1 MKNVIKCPRILQV
14 ALPIINGAAASLL
27 STLVMALGNSYVF
40 VSFYKTMI
48 LVFVLG
54 VLHSIV
60 FLPVLL
66 SFVGPRRTSRPRT
79 TAAAPAPS
87 TNASRRYSVRG
98 ANCVA
103 VVPPPPPLPPVEEA
117 PGPSVE
123 LRALQGDPAAST
135 AGSEGSHRTSLFAG
149 ERDSLSG
156 HEGRPVVFVDR
167 HANNETASVHSQSKP
182 RPAVDR
188 IEES

>member
-1 MKNVIKCPRILQV
+1 MASLNAQV
-14 ALPIINGAAASLL
+14 ALPILNGAAASLL
-27 STLVMALGNSYVF
+27 STLVMALGHSYVF

-66 SFVGPRRTSRPRT
+66 SFIGPRRTSRPRT
-79 TAAAPAPS
+79 VAGSPS
-87 TNASRRYSVRG
+87 VAIPRPCSVRG

-103 VVPPPPPLPPVEEA
+103 VTPPPPATPSFPPVDVA
-117 PGPSVE
+117 AGPSVE
-123 LRALQGDPAAST
+123 LRSVPGDPPAST
-135 AGSEGSHRTSLFAG
+135 AGSEGSQRTSLFAG

-156 HEGRPVVFVDR
+156 HEGRPVVLVDR
-167 HANNETASVHSQSKP
+167 HVNNETASVHSQSKA
-182 RPAVDR
+182 RPVDR

>member
-1 MKNVIKCPRILQV
+1 MQV
-14 ALPIINGAAASLL
+14 ALPILNGAAASLL

-79 TAAAPAPS
+79 FAPAADVP
-87 TNASRRYSVRG
+87 RRCSVRG

-103 VVPPPPPLPPVEEA
+103 VAPPLLPPVEEA
-117 PGPSVE
+117 AGPSVE
-123 LRALQGDPAAST
+123 LRTLPGDPAAST
-135 AGSEGSHRTSLFAG
+135 AGSEGSQRTSLFAG

-156 HEGRPVVFVDR
+156 HEGRPVALVDR
-167 HANNETASVHSQSKP
+167 HSNNETGSVHSQCKT
-182 RPAVDR
+182 RPVDR

>member
-1 MKNVIKCPRILQV
+1 V
-14 ALPIINGAAASLL
+14 ALPILNGAAASLL
-27 STLVMALGNSYVF
+27 STLVMSLGNSYVF

-79 TAAAPAPS
+79 YAAVPPPS
-87 TNASRRYSVRG
+87 PPGRCSVRGG

-103 VVPPPPPLPPVEEA
+103 VAAPSSPAAAE
-117 PGPSVE
+117 PGPPTVE
-123 LRALQGDPAAST
+123 LHALAAAGAADPGAAST
-135 AGSEGSHRTSLFAG
+135 AGSEASHRTSLFAG

-156 HEGRPVVFVDR
+156 HESRP
-167 HANNETASVHSQSKP
+167 AGSPETASIHSQTRP
-182 RPAVDR
+182 RYADR
-188 IEES
+188 TE

>member
-1 MKNVIKCPRILQV
+1 MQV
-14 ALPIINGAAASLL
+14 SLPILNGAAASLL

-54 VLHSIV
+54 VLHSVV

-79 TAAAPAPS
+79 HAAGA
-87 TNASRRYSVRG
+87 ASADVPRRCSVRA

-103 VVPPPPPLPPVEEA
+103 VVSPPPPPAVEM
-117 PGPSVE
+117 
-123 LRALQGDPAAST
+123 RALPAEPGNA
-135 AGSEGSHRTSLFAG
+135 ELQSHRTSLFAG

-156 HEGRPVVFVDR
+156 YEGRPVVFVDR
-167 HANNETASVHSQSKP
+167 HANNETSSVHSQQSKQ
-182 RPAVDR
+182 RPVDR

>member
-1 MKNVIKCPRILQV
+1 MQV
-14 ALPIINGAAASLL
+14 ALPILNGAAASLL
-27 STLVMALGNSYVF
+27 STLVMTLGNSYVF

-79 TAAAPAPS
+79 FSAVVAPS
-87 TNASRRYSVRG
+87 PSPGTCSVRG

-103 VVPPPPPLPPVEEA
+103 VAPSSPVDA
-117 PGPSVE
+117 GPGPAVE
-123 LRALQGDPAAST
+123 LHTLAEDTAAST
-135 AGSEGSHRTSLFAG
+135 AGSEGSQRTSLFAG
-149 ERDSLSG
+149 DRDSLSG
-156 HEGRPVVFVDR
+156 HPVMPVDR
-167 HANNETASVHSQSKP
+167 QDSLHSQSRP
-182 RPAVDR
+182 RYIDR
-188 IEES
+188 TE

>member
-1 MKNVIKCPRILQV
+1 
-14 ALPIINGAAASLL
+14 
-27 STLVMALGNSYVF
+27 MALGNSYVF

-66 SFVGPRRTSRPRT
+66 SFIGPRRTSRPRT
-79 TAAAPAPS
+79 HTAAAAPS
-87 TNASRRYSVRG
+87 TNASLRYSVRG

-103 VVPPPPPLPPVEEA
+103 VVPPPLPPVEEA

-123 LRALQGDPAAST
+123 LRTLPGDPAAST